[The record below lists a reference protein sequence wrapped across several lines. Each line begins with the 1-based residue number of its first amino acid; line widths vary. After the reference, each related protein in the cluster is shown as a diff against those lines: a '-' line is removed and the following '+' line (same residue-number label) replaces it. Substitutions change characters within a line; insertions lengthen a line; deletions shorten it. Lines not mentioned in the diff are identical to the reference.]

1 MIVAA
6 GREVQSG
13 AAQIGKGHSTL
24 IAIGAR
30 AIPPVSGIS
39 TFVEVEDSLHAIRRT
54 SGKGPEKEAK

>member
-1 MIVAA
+1 MIVPL
-6 GREVQSG
+6 GHKVQSQ
-13 AAQIGKGHSTL
+13 APLSQKDHPTL